1 MSRIDDCASR
11 VATAALR
18 SRRTVA
24 VAESL
29 TCGQLSAALGAA
41 PDSAQWLRGAVVAYS
56 ADVKRQVLG
65 VPEVPVVSETAAC
78 AMAVGV
84 RMLLGADVAV
94 AVTGVGGP
102 DPQDGEPVGS
112 VWLAVHAEDRTWARH
127 ELFDGEPEDVLRR
140 TVEVAL
146 DMVCEAIGET
156 PS

>member
-1 MSRIDDCASR
+1 MSRIDESASR
-11 VATAALR
+11 VAAVAMR
-18 SRRTVA
+18 SKRMVA

-41 PDSAQWLRGAVVAYS
+41 PDSARWLRGAVVAYS

-65 VPEVPVVSETAAC
+65 VPDVPVVSETAAR
-78 AMAVGV
+78 AMAIGV
-84 RMLLGADVAV
+84 RKLLGADVAV

-102 DPQDGEPVGS
+102 DPQDGEPAGS
-112 VWLAVHAEDRTWARH
+112 VWLAVHGEGGTWARH

-146 DMVCEAIGET
+146 DMVREAMDDA
-156 PS
+156 SL